1 MEEIDTDQLATV
13 LSDDTHDDDDVRVK
27 SEQRSEHSSQD
38 SRYDQIGVNVNI
50 SKCNNGVTYLHLP
63 AKIVMS

>member
-38 SRYDQIGVNVNI
+38 SRYD
-50 SKCNNGVTYLHLP
+50 
-63 AKIVMS
+63 